1 MRPSH
6 LEYLRQS
13 WALRETGHSSRTAE
27 EKAGRA
33 GESGV
38 SESSSSPES
47 RFGPAYRVSFS
58 SFSNPVGY
66 VAAEGSQRSP
76 ASPDIIRWSNLLQGW
91 I

>member
-13 WALRETGHSSRTAE
+13 WALREAGHSSRTVDDTAARSGDAE
-27 EKAGRA
+27 QVEKAPA
-33 GESGV
+33 G
-38 SESSSSPES
+38 ES

-66 VAAEGSQRSP
+66 VAEAGSSRSP

-91 I
+91 V